1 MGSGCAAIAET
12 ASTVVASP
20 KSMIL
25 GPESV
30 IMMLAGVRSRC
41 TTPRRCAMASTS
53 AIVAAT
59 LTASGQ
65 GSAPPARRPASI
77 APDSSSIAT

>member
-1 MGSGCAAIAET
+1 M

-20 KSMIL
+20 KSMIF
-25 GPESV
+25 GPEWV
-30 IMMLAGVRSRC
+30 IMMFSGVRSRC

-59 LTASGQ
+59 STASSH
-65 GSAPPARRPASI
+65 GSAPAASRPARIVPV
-77 APDSSSIAT
+77 SSSMAT